1 MISFI
6 PHQKLRKWI
15 FFPDKEIE
23 DQGLNY
29 SLKVTQLL
37 SGSDVYVL
45 STTYHGPHCQGLH
58 GPPNTDSRVPLYGVS
73 ELESSAPSAYESTRL
88 STQSPDPL
96 RNGPMFLR
104 VPKHWWWNN
113 VRLVPKIQSKTN
125 SVGPPANCPCPYSS
139 ARVCQGLP
147 GMTQTPVT
155 MSDSIPLQIA
165 TK

>member
-6 PHQKLRKWI
+6 PHQKLRRWI

-58 GPPNTDSRVPLYGVS
+58 GPPNTDSRVPLYVVS
-73 ELESSAPSAYESTRL
+73 ELESSAPSEYDSTLL
-88 STQSPDPL
+88 STHL
-96 RNGPMFLR
+96 
-104 VPKHWWWNN
+104 
-113 VRLVPKIQSKTN
+113 
-125 SVGPPANCPCPYSS
+125 
-139 ARVCQGLP
+139 
-147 GMTQTPVT
+147 QTPGEMVPCFSECLNT
-155 MSDSIPLQIA
+155 DDGTRPG
-165 TK
+165 

>member
-1 MISFI
+1 MD
-6 PHQKLRKWI
+6 

-104 VPKHWWWNN
+104 VPKH
-113 VRLVPKIQSKTN
+113 
-125 SVGPPANCPCPYSS
+125 
-139 ARVCQGLP
+139 
-147 GMTQTPVT
+147 
-155 MSDSIPLQIA
+155 
-165 TK
+165 

>member
-58 GPPNTDSRVPLYGVS
+58 GPPNTDSRVPLYVVS
-73 ELESSAPSAYESTRL
+73 ELESSASSEYESTLL

-104 VPKHWWWNN
+104 VPKH
-113 VRLVPKIQSKTN
+113 
-125 SVGPPANCPCPYSS
+125 
-139 ARVCQGLP
+139 
-147 GMTQTPVT
+147 
-155 MSDSIPLQIA
+155 
-165 TK
+165 